1 LGSVDDG
8 EERPDGRTA
17 RRDRN
22 REAVLDAVI
31 ELFRDDAMFPA
42 PADVA
47 ARSGVSTRSVQRYF
61 DDMEELV
68 RAAMGRHV
76 ELVGHLFE
84 VPDLG
89 IGPQAERIERIV
101 AARLRLFGTLAPM
114 MRAALLRMRSNELIR
129 QRVTEARRQVRD
141 QVEAMF
147 APELD
152 ALPAGPR
159 REVLDAL
166 DVVLE
171 FESMEHLRSTTGRT
185 DEEAAAVL
193 CRAVTAVLAAAG

>member
-1 LGSVDDG
+1 MDDG

-22 REAVLDAVI
+22 RDAVLDAVI
-31 ELFRDDAMFPA
+31 ELFREDAMFPA

-61 DDMEELV
+61 EDMEELV
-68 RAAMGRHV
+68 RAAMGRHL
-76 ELVGHLFE
+76 ELVGPLFE
-84 VPDLG
+84 VPGLG
-89 IGPQAERIERIV
+89 VGPQAERVERIV

-129 QRVTEARRQVRD
+129 QRVMEARRQVRD
-141 QVEAMF
+141 QVAAMF

-152 ALPAGPR
+152 ALPAGPA

-166 DVVLE
+166 DVLLE
-171 FESMEHLRSTTGRT
+171 FESMEHLRATTGRT
-185 DEEAAAVL
+185 DEEAAASL
-193 CRAVTAVLAAAG
+193 CRAVTAMLASTG